1 MTTVINAVP
10 SNVVEVL
17 GSNNSILA
25 VVVVAVI
32 LGLSMNALGDKAATI
47 KSLLQNLND
56 IVQVYMDFLINKVS
70 PIAIFC
76 MLARTF
82 ATYGTEYIRPTLTFM
97 IATIFISLA
106 LVVTIYP
113 IGIFLLTGLNPFKF
127 AKKIFKVGM
136 FAAATQSSAA
146 TLPLNRKT
154 CMEELG
160 CSKEISSFVLPMGM
174 TINMNGTTA
183 MHMVAITFIATAA
196 GINITPTQLITAASP
211 TQKVGGT
218 ASSKLPKVTH
228 AVKME
233 SLLDAFSF
241 DELRDF
247 DRRVRE
253 AGVEPEYVVEIKIDG
268 LSCSLEYENG
278 QLVRASTRGDGVV
291 GEDVTANVRAIRS
304 IPKTLKDAP
313 EFLEV
318 RGEVYMPHEAFQ
330 HLCAEQ
336 ELQGA
341 APFKNPRNAAAGS
354 LRQKDARITG
364 SRGLSIFVFNVQQI
378 RGKTLTKHS
387 ESLDYLKS
395 LGLPVSPRYHV
406 VHDIED
412 AIAEIENIGQNRS
425 KLDFDMDGAV
435 IKVNDFAQRE
445 LMGSTNKFPR
455 WAIAFKYP
463 PEVKETTLRS
473 IEVAVGRTGV
483 LTPTACFDPVFLAGT
498 TVARATLHN
507 EDFIRQFGLC
517 IGDTIQVRKAGD
529 IIPEVIGVTH
539 HAEGAEPYTM
549 PTVCPSCGAP
559 VVHLEDEAALRCVNP
574 ECPAQ
579 ALRNIIHF
587 ASRDA
592 MDIEGLGEA
601 VATQLVEKEL
611 VHSAADIYTLTREQ
625 LLELDKFKEKSA
637 DNLLQA
643 ITASKQNNLDKLLFG
658 FGIRNIGD
666 KAAALLAEHFGT
678 LQAIREATAEQ
689 ISQIDGFGGVMA
701 QSVVEFFA
709 KEGTTDLVHRLADA
723 GVNMQWK
730 GEPKGDKLAGKTLVV
745 TGTLETLSRNEAEAL
760 IVKNGGKASGSV
772 SKKTAYVVAGAAAGS
787 KLTKAQALGVPVL
800 TEQEFLAMLQ
810 DAPAEQETT

>member
-1 MTTVINAVP
+1 MELEQARKRA
-10 SNVVEVL
+10 EEL
-17 GSNNSILA
+17 R
-25 VVVVAVI
+25 AVI
-32 LGLSMNALGDKAATI
+32 EKNNRLYYDQDAPELEDFEYDALMRE
-47 KSLLQNLND
+47 L
-56 IVQVYMDFLINKVS
+56 
-70 PIAIFC
+70 
-76 MLARTF
+76 R
-82 ATYGTEYIRPTLTFM
+82 
-97 IATIFISLA
+97 A
-106 LVVTIYP
+106 LENQFP
-113 IGIFLLTGLNPFKF
+113 QLLT
-127 AKKIFKVGM
+127 
-136 FAAATQSSAA
+136 
-146 TLPLNRKT
+146 
-154 CMEELG
+154 ED
-160 CSKEISSFVLPMGM
+160 
-174 TINMNGTTA
+174 
-183 MHMVAITFIATAA
+183 
-196 GINITPTQLITAASP
+196 SP

-228 AVKME
+228 SVKME
-233 SLLDAFSF
+233 SLLDAFSY

-247 DRRVRE
+247 DRRVRD
-253 AGVEPEYVVEIKIDG
+253 AGIEPEYVVEIKIDG
-268 LSCSLEYENG
+268 LSCSLEYANG
-278 QLVRASTRGDGVV
+278 ELVRASTRGDGIV
-291 GEDVTANVRAIRS
+291 GEDVTANIRAS
-304 IPKTLKDAP
+304 KKIPKTLKNAP

-336 ELQGA
+336 ELQGV

-354 LRQKDARITG
+354 LRQKDAKITG
-364 SRGLSIFVFNVQQI
+364 SRGLSIFVFNVQQV
-378 RGKTLTKHS
+378 RGKELTTHA

-395 LGLPVSPRYHV
+395 LGLPVSPRYHI

-412 AIAEIENIGQNRS
+412 AIQEIEQIGQNRS

-435 IKVNDFAQRE
+435 IKVNNFAQRD

-517 IGDTIQVRKAGD
+517 IGDAIQVQKAGD
-529 IIPEVIGVTH
+529 IIPEVIGVVCH
-539 HAEGAEPYTM
+539 PEDAVPYQM
-549 PTVCPSCGAP
+549 PKVCPSCGAP

-579 ALRNIIHF
+579 SLRNIIHF

-592 MDIEGLGEA
+592 MDIDGLGTA
-601 VATQLVEKEL
+601 VATQLVEKGL
-611 VHSAADIYTLTREQ
+611 VHTVSDLYDLTLEQ
-625 LLELDKFKEKSA
+625 LLTLEKFKEKKA
-637 DNLLQA
+637 TNLLHA
-643 ITASKQNNLDKLLFG
+643 IENSKQNNLDKLLFG

-678 LQAIREATAEQ
+678 LEAIREADIEK
-689 ISQIDGFGGVMA
+689 ISEIDGFGGVMG

-709 KEGTTDLVHRLADA
+709 KDGTTDLIHRLADA
-723 GVNMQWK
+723 GVNMTWK
-730 GEPKGDKLAGKTLVV
+730 GEPKGDKLAGMTLVV

-772 SKKTAYVVAGAAAGS
+772 SKKTAYVVAGTAAGS

-800 TEQEFLAMLQ
+800 TEEEFLAMLR
-810 DAPAEQETT
+810 DEPEA

>member
-1 MTTVINAVP
+1 MELEQAQKR
-10 SNVVEVL
+10 VEEL
-17 GSNNSILA
+17 R
-25 VVVVAVI
+25 AVI
-32 LGLSMNALGDKAATI
+32 EKNNRLYYDQDAPELEDFEYDALTRELKALEAQFPQ
-47 KSLLQNLND
+47 L
-56 IVQVYMDFLINKVS
+56 
-70 PIAIFC
+70 
-76 MLARTF
+76 
-82 ATYGTEYIRPTLTFM
+82 
-97 IATIFISLA
+97 
-106 LVVTIYP
+106 
-113 IGIFLLTGLNPFKF
+113 
-127 AKKIFKVGM
+127 
-136 FAAATQSSAA
+136 
-146 TLPLNRKT
+146 
-154 CMEELG
+154 
-160 CSKEISSFVLPMGM
+160 
-174 TINMNGTTA
+174 
-183 MHMVAITFIATAA
+183 
-196 GINITPTQLITAASP
+196 ITPTSP

-218 ASSKLPKVTH
+218 PSGRFTKVTH

-233 SLLDAFSF
+233 SLLDAFSY

-247 DRRVRE
+247 DRRVRD
-253 AGVEPEYVVEIKIDG
+253 AGIEPEYVVEIKIDG

-278 QLVRASTRGDGVV
+278 ELVRASTRGDGVV
-291 GEDVTANVRAIRS
+291 GEDVTQNVRAIKR
-304 IPKTLKDAP
+304 IPKTLKNAP

-330 HLCAEQ
+330 KLCA
-336 ELQGA
+336 
-341 APFKNPRNAAAGS
+341 
-354 LRQKDARITG
+354 D
-364 SRGLSIFVFNVQQI
+364 
-378 RGKTLTKHS
+378 
-387 ESLDYLKS
+387 SLDYLKS

-406 VHDIED
+406 VHDIEQ
-412 AIAEIENIGQNRS
+412 AIAEIEQIGQNRS

-445 LMGSTNKFPR
+445 QMGSTNKFPR

-529 IIPEVIGVTH
+529 IIPEVIGVTR
-539 HAEGAEPYTM
+539 HAEDAQPYEM

-592 MDIEGLGEA
+592 MDIDGLGTA
-601 VATQLVEKEL
+601 VATQLVEKGM
-611 VHSAADIYTLTREQ
+611 VHSAADIYALSREQ
-625 LLELDKFKEKSA
+625 LLTLDKFKEKSA
-637 DNLLQA
+637 DNLLNA
-643 ITASKQNNLDKLLFG
+643 IQRSKENNLDKLLFG

-666 KAAALLAEHFGT
+666 KAAALLAEHFGS
-678 LQAIREATAEQ
+678 LQAIREADAAA
-689 ISQIDGFGGVMA
+689 ISEIDGFGGVMA

-772 SKKTAYVVAGAAAGS
+772 SKKTSYVVAGTAAGS

-800 TEQEFLAMLQ
+800 TEAEFLDLLK
-810 DAPAEQETT
+810 EE

>member
-1 MTTVINAVP
+1 MTSESAAPLFIFTQP
-10 SNVVEVL
+10 EVL
-17 GSNNSILA
+17 WYTIARESRRGALSRVRQESGTVELEQA
-25 VVVVAVI
+25 KKRVEELRAVI
-32 LGLSMNALGDKAATI
+32 EKNNRLYYDQDAPELEDFEYDALMRE
-47 KSLLQNLND
+47 L
-56 IVQVYMDFLINKVS
+56 
-70 PIAIFC
+70 
-76 MLARTF
+76 R
-82 ATYGTEYIRPTLTFM
+82 
-97 IATIFISLA
+97 A
-106 LVVTIYP
+106 LENQFP
-113 IGIFLLTGLNPFKF
+113 QLLT
-127 AKKIFKVGM
+127 
-136 FAAATQSSAA
+136 
-146 TLPLNRKT
+146 
-154 CMEELG
+154 ED
-160 CSKEISSFVLPMGM
+160 
-174 TINMNGTTA
+174 
-183 MHMVAITFIATAA
+183 
-196 GINITPTQLITAASP
+196 SP

-228 AVKME
+228 SVKME
-233 SLLDAFSF
+233 SLLDAFSY

-247 DRRVRE
+247 DRRVRD
-253 AGVEPEYVVEIKIDG
+253 AGIEPEYVVEIKIDG

-278 QLVRASTRGDGVV
+278 ELVRASTRGDGVV
-291 GEDVTANVRAIRS
+291 GEDVTANVRAIKK
-304 IPKTLKDAP
+304 IPKKLKNAP

-354 LRQKDARITG
+354 LRQKDAKITG
-364 SRGLSIFVFNVQQI
+364 SRGLSIFIFNVQQV
-378 RGKTLTKHS
+378 RGKELTTHA

-395 LGLPVSPRYHV
+395 LGLPVSPRYHI

-412 AIAEIENIGQNRS
+412 AIKEIEQIGQNRS

-435 IKVNDFAQRE
+435 IKVNHFAQRD

-529 IIPEVIGVTH
+529 IIPEVIGVVCH
-539 HAEGAEPYTM
+539 PEDAVPYQM
-549 PTVCPSCGAP
+549 PKVCPSCGAP

-579 ALRNIIHF
+579 SLRNIIHF

-592 MDIEGLGEA
+592 MDIDGLGTA
-601 VATQLVEKEL
+601 VATQLVEKGL
-611 VHSAADIYTLTREQ
+611 VHTVSDLYDLTLEQ
-625 LLELDKFKEKSA
+625 LLTLEKFKEKKA
-637 DNLLQA
+637 TNLLHA
-643 ITASKQNNLDKLLFG
+643 IENSKQNNLDKLLFG

-678 LQAIREATAEQ
+678 LEAIREADIEK
-689 ISQIDGFGGVMA
+689 ISEIDGFGGVMG

-709 KEGTTDLVHRLADA
+709 KDGTTDLIRRLADA
-723 GVNMQWK
+723 GVNMTWK
-730 GEPKGDKLAGKTLVV
+730 GEPKGDKLAGMTLVV

-772 SKKTAYVVAGAAAGS
+772 SKKTAYVVAGTAAGS

-800 TEQEFLAMLQ
+800 TEKEFLAMLR
-810 DAPAEQETT
+810 DEPEA

>member
-1 MTTVINAVP
+1 MLFLLLVQNGFIGFVGAVP
-10 SNVVEVL
+10 QRRLFRFIPLHRL
-17 GSNNSILA
+17 GA
-25 VVVVAVI
+25 
-32 LGLSMNALGDKAATI
+32 GDEGA
-47 KSLLQNLND
+47 
-56 IVQVYMDFLINKVS
+56 
-70 PIAIFC
+70 
-76 MLARTF
+76 
-82 ATYGTEYIRPTLTFM
+82 
-97 IATIFISLA
+97 A
-106 LVVTIYP
+106 LVQ
-113 IGIFLLTGLNPFKF
+113 IFQFAQGHQLNEDIAQGGGFNGAGDYRQADAVCGHAAEQSGL
-127 AKKIFKVGM
+127 G
-136 FAAATQSSAA
+136 AAADDVQAG
-146 TLPLNRKT
+146 K
-154 CMEELG
+154 
-160 CSKEISSFVLPMGM
+160 VL
-174 TINMNGTTA
+174 
-183 MHMVAITFIATAA
+183 
-196 GINITPTQLITAASP
+196 S
-211 TQKVGGT
+211 GGT
-218 ASSKLPKVTH
+218 AQLFQGKAVFEGQALVKAAHHLSHRFGHRLAGAAAELPH
-228 AVKME
+228 AVGNVPGRG
-233 SLLDAFSF
+233 
-241 DELRDF
+241 ELRGV
-247 DRRVRE
+247 RVDEAAQGFRLQCQLLQFRE
-253 AGVEPEYVVEIKIDG
+253 AVRGPFPLPLAAAFLDQPQADDVFQVVDLAIGPPFVGECQG
-268 LSCSLEYENG
+268 TAFL
-278 QLVRASTRGDGVV
+278 

-318 RGEVYMPHEAFQ
+318 RGEVYMPHKAFQ

-378 RGKTLTKHS
+378 RGKILTKHS

-412 AIAEIENIGQNRS
+412 AIAEIENIGQNRA

-517 IGDTIQVRKAGD
+517 IGDIIQVRKAGD

-549 PTVCPSCGAP
+549 PAVCPSCGAP

-810 DAPAEQETT
+810 DAPAEQEST

>member
-1 MTTVINAVP
+1 MELEQARKRA
-10 SNVVEVL
+10 EEL
-17 GSNNSILA
+17 R
-25 VVVVAVI
+25 AVI
-32 LGLSMNALGDKAATI
+32 EKNNRLYYDQDAPELEDFEYDALTRELKALEA
-47 KSLLQNLND
+47 Q
-56 IVQVYMDFLINKVS
+56 F
-70 PIAIFC
+70 P
-76 MLARTF
+76 
-82 ATYGTEYIRPTLTFM
+82 E
-97 IATIFISLA
+97 
-106 LVVTIYP
+106 LV
-113 IGIFLLTGLNPFKF
+113 
-127 AKKIFKVGM
+127 
-136 FAAATQSSAA
+136 
-146 TLPLNRKT
+146 
-154 CMEELG
+154 
-160 CSKEISSFVLPMGM
+160 
-174 TINMNGTTA
+174 
-183 MHMVAITFIATAA
+183 
-196 GINITPTQLITAASP
+196 TPNSP

-218 ASSKLPKVTH
+218 PSGRFAKVTH

-233 SLLDAFSF
+233 SLLDAFSYE
-241 DELRDF
+241 ELRDF

-253 AGVEPEYVVEIKIDG
+253 AGIEPEYVVEIKIDG

-278 QLVRASTRGDGVV
+278 ELVQASTRGDGVV
-291 GEDVTANVRAIRS
+291 GEDVTRNVRAIRR

-354 LRQKDARITG
+354 LRQKDAKITG
-364 SRGLSIFVFNVQQI
+364 SRGLSIFIFNVQQI
-378 RGKTLTKHS
+378 RGKELTTHS

-406 VHDIED
+406 VHDIEQ
-412 AIAEIENIGQNRS
+412 AIAEIEQIGQNRS

-435 IKVNDFAQRE
+435 IKVNNFAQRDR
-445 LMGSTNKFPR
+445 MGSTNKFPR

-529 IIPEVIGVTH
+529 IIPEVIGVTR
-539 HAEGAEPYTM
+539 HAEGAEPFAM

-579 ALRNIIHF
+579 SLRNIIHF

-592 MDIEGLGEA
+592 MDIDGLGTA
-601 VATQLVEKEL
+601 AATQLVEKGM
-611 VHSAADIYTLTREQ
+611 VHSAADLYALTREQ
-625 LLELDKFKEKSA
+625 LLTLDKFKEKSA
-637 DNLLQA
+637 DNLLAA
-643 ITASKQNNLDKLLFG
+643 IERSKENNLDKLLFG

-678 LQAIREATAEQ
+678 LQAIREASIEQ
-689 ISQIDGFGGVMA
+689 ISGIDGFGGVMA

-709 KEGTTDLVHRLADA
+709 KEGTSDLVHRLADA
-723 GVNMQWK
+723 GLNMQWK

-772 SKKTAYVVAGAAAGS
+772 SKKTAYVVAGTAAGS

-800 TEQEFLAMLQ
+800 TEAEFLDLLK
-810 DAPAEQETT
+810 DES

>member
-1 MTTVINAVP
+1 MELEQAKKR
-10 SNVVEVL
+10 VEEL
-17 GSNNSILA
+17 R
-25 VVVVAVI
+25 AVI
-32 LGLSMNALGDKAATI
+32 EKNNRLYYDQDAPELEDFEYDALTRELKDLEA
-47 KSLLQNLND
+47 QFP
-56 IVQVYMDFLINKVS
+56 Q
-70 PIAIFC
+70 
-76 MLARTF
+76 
-82 ATYGTEYIRPTLTFM
+82 
-97 IATIFISLA
+97 
-106 LVVTIYP
+106 LV
-113 IGIFLLTGLNPFKF
+113 
-127 AKKIFKVGM
+127 
-136 FAAATQSSAA
+136 
-146 TLPLNRKT
+146 
-154 CMEELG
+154 
-160 CSKEISSFVLPMGM
+160 
-174 TINMNGTTA
+174 TA
-183 MHMVAITFIATAA
+183 S
-196 GINITPTQLITAASP
+196 SP

-233 SLLDAFSF
+233 SLLDAFSY

-253 AGVEPEYVVEIKIDG
+253 AGIEPEYVVEIKIDG

-278 QLVRASTRGDGVV
+278 ELVR
-291 GEDVTANVRAIRS
+291 
-304 IPKTLKDAP
+304 DAP

-318 RGEVYMPHEAFQ
+318 RGEVYMPHGAFQ
-330 HLCAEQ
+330 KLCAEQ

-354 LRQKDARITG
+354 LRQKDAKITG

-378 RGKTLTKHS
+378 RGKTLTKHA

-395 LGLPVSPRYHV
+395 LGLPVSPRYHI
-406 VHDIED
+406 VHDIEQ
-412 AIAEIENIGQNRS
+412 AIAEIEQIGQNRA

-435 IKVNDFAQRE
+435 IKVNDFAQRD

-507 EDFIRQFGLC
+507 EDFIHQFGLC

-539 HAEGAEPYTM
+539 HAEDAQPYEM

-592 MDIEGLGEA
+592 MDIEGLGTA
-601 VATQLVEKEL
+601 VATQLVEKDM

-625 LLELDKFKEKSA
+625 LLTLDKFKEKSA
-637 DNLLQA
+637 DNLLNA
-643 ITASKQNNLDKLLFG
+643 IEASKQNNLDKLLFG

-678 LQAIREATAEQ
+678 LQAVREASAEQ
-689 ISQIDGFGGVMA
+689 ISEIDGFGGVMA

-723 GVNMQWK
+723 GLNMQWK

-772 SKKTAYVVAGAAAGS
+772 SKKTAYVVAGTAAGS
-787 KLTKAQALGVPVL
+787 KLTKAQALGIPVL
-800 TEQEFLAMLQ
+800 TEAEFLAMIS
-810 DAPAEQETT
+810 DENT